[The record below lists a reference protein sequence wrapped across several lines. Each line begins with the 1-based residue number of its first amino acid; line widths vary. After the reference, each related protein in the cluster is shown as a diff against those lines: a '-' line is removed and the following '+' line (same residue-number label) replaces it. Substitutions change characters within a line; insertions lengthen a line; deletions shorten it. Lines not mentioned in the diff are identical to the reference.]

1 MEAMVDFTGG
11 CTEMYNIKDEDCP
24 KDLMTI
30 MLKAYARHSMMGC
43 SIEPDPN
50 VTEAR
55 MDEGLVRGHAY
66 SITKATKAQIETP
79 RASGLIPLIR
89 IRNPWGNEAEWNGA
103 WSDRS
108 AEWQFIPD
116 EEKENLGLTFE
127 ADGEFWMSYKDFGRY
142 WDQLEICNLSP
153 DSIADDSDDGVKWEV
168 ASFNGSWVA
177 GQTAGGCRNFIDSFA
192 SNPQFVISLEDPD
205 DDDEEEMCTCIVSLM
220 QKGRRAMRDEG
231 LDTLTIGFAIYYLSD
246 PDSVPKPLDTDYMRY
261 NRSCARSKVFV
272 NLREVSQRFRLPPGT
287 YVIIPSTFNPDEDG
301 DFLLRIFTE
310 KSNHA
315 ALNWV

>member
-1 MEAMVDFTGG
+1 
-11 CTEMYNIKDEDCP
+11 
-24 KDLMTI
+24 
-30 MLKAYARHSMMGC
+30 
-43 SIEPDPN
+43 
-50 VTEAR
+50 

-153 DSIADDSDDGVKWEV
+153 DSIADDRQ
-168 ASFNGSWVA
+168 ASLSA
-177 GQTAGGCRNFIDSFA
+177 
-192 SNPQFVISLEDPD
+192 
-205 DDDEEEMCTCIVSLM
+205 CI
-220 QKGRRAMRDEG
+220 
-231 LDTLTIGFAIYYLSD
+231 
-246 PDSVPKPLDTDYMRY
+246 
-261 NRSCARSKVFV
+261 
-272 NLREVSQRFRLPPGT
+272 
-287 YVIIPSTFNPDEDG
+287 
-301 DFLLRIFTE
+301 
-310 KSNHA
+310 SNHLSEHFWIQEVRFLPKKA
-315 ALNWV
+315 TKLPQVIHVFI